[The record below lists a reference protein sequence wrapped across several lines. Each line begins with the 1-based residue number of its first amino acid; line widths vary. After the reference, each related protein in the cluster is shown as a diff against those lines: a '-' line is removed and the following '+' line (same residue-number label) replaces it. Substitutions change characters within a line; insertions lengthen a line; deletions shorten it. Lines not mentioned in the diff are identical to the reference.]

1 MTYSFDGRVAIVTGA
16 GGGLGRCHAL
26 ELAKRGCKVVVNDL
40 GGAMDGTG
48 GSSEAAEGVVAEI
61 KAAGGEAIANGGS
74 VSDRAGAQSMV
85 DNAMAAWGRVD
96 ILINNAGILRDKSFA
111 KMELDDFQT
120 VLDVH
125 LMGSVNVTR
134 AAWPIM
140 REQNYGR
147 VVVTTSPTG
156 LYGNFGQANYGAA
169 KLGLVGLMN
178 TLKIEGVRNNIH
190 TNTIAP
196 VAATRMTENLMT
208 GDALKALAPELVTPA
223 VIYLCSEEAPN
234 GVVLQ
239 AQGGQFSVACIVE
252 NAGVNL
258 GVEATAEDIG
268 ESFERIADL
277 AGAKP
282 RGSLDPRRHVIG
294 RCGVP
299 SRGRRR
305 PHHHPHL
312 RRLGLRLAGVGA
324 KVRPQ

>member
-48 GSSEAAEGVVAEI
+48 GSSAAAEGVVAEI
-61 KAAGGEAIANGGS
+61 NAAGGEAIANGGS
-74 VSDRAGAQSMV
+74 VSDRTGARSMV
-85 DNAMAAWGRVD
+85 DDAMAAWGRVD
-96 ILINNAGILRDKSFA
+96 IVINNAGILRDKSFA
-111 KMELDDFQT
+111 KMDLDDFQM

-134 AAWPIM
+134 AVWPIM

-223 VIYLCSEEAPN
+223 VIYLCSEDAPN

-252 NAGVNL
+252 NTGVSL
-258 GVEATAEDIG
+258 GLEATAEDIG
-268 ESFERIADL
+268 GNFERIADL
-277 AGAKP
+277 AGARP
-282 RGSLDPRRHVIG
+282 RGSLD
-294 RCGVP
+294 
-299 SRGRRR
+299 
-305 PHHHPHL
+305 
-312 RRLGLRLAGVGA
+312 LGAM
-324 KVRPQ
+324 